1 MTTIILDLPDDV
13 VERAQSAGLLSSSVI
28 TTLLRQVMAQQQEKS
43 ISLVDIMQN
52 SPYKE
57 IELTQVEP
65 EYSSIREI
73 NL

>member
-1 MTTIILDLPDDV
+1 
-13 VERAQSAGLLSSSVI
+13 
-28 TTLLRQVMAQQQEKS
+28 MAQQQEKS

>member
-1 MTTIILDLPDDV
+1 MTTIILDLPDDI
-13 VERAQSAGLLSSSVI
+13 VEQARHAGLLSSSAI
-28 TTLLRQVMAQQQEKS
+28 ATLLRQVIAQRQEKTV
-43 ISLVDIMQN
+43 SLIEVMQN